1 MYKLRLYIRDNPFA
15 DSNDEIIFFKT
26 LKPKI
31 SADLTYYCSQL
42 IYEITKPNSTA
53 EIQKRYVKIALKK
66 LESKK
71 RKNISFHRY
80 YKQNATVLDQIY
92 FLRGHEQLE
101 LFSIDLAPS
110 MDPEFHTSHDL
121 KAAEVL
127 AYDLLTTFYKQEL
140 TIINKI
146 NGGVFETNNNAL
158 TECNIN
164 WTATKT
170 DLIELIYA
178 LKVSG
183 AIDGGTGNINQISQ
197 QLSTMFNLD
206 LGNFYK
212 TYAEIKNRSKD
223 RTKFLNK
230 LIKSLQAKLDYDDG
244 M

>member
-1 MYKLRLYIRDNPFA
+1 M
-15 DSNDEIIFFKT
+15 
-26 LKPKI
+26 
-31 SADLTYYCSQL
+31 
-42 IYEITKPNSTA
+42 
-53 EIQKRYVKIALKK
+53 
-66 LESKK
+66 
-71 RKNISFHRY
+71 
-80 YKQNATVLDQIY
+80 
-92 FLRGHEQLE
+92 
-101 LFSIDLAPS
+101 
-110 MDPEFHTSHDL
+110 
-121 KAAEVL
+121 
-127 AYDLLTTFYKQEL
+127 
-140 TIINKI
+140 
-146 NGGVFETNNNAL
+146 L

-230 LIKSLQAKLDYDDG
+230 LIKSLQAKIDYDDG